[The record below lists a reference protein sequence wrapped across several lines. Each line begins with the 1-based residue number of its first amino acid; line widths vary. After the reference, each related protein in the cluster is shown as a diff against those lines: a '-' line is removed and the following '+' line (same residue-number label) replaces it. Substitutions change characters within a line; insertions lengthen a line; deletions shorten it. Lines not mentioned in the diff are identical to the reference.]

1 MKALGL
7 IETKGLVAAIES
19 ADAMLKAADVSL
31 LDKSLVGAGLVTI
44 TVTGEVSAV
53 QASVDAAVAAVNRLD
68 GGTLVSKNVIPRPY
82 AELECVINTK
92 VSSDE
97 KVKVSSD
104 KKASDEKVK
113 AGSSE
118 EKIIKKEQLKK
129 SDSLKKTDDFDTES
143 TVSKKE
149 ESSGKSSKD
158 EAPAFS
164 SSQLKKMNVG
174 ELKRLART
182 FDYFPIA
189 RKDIKHAL
197 KKELVK
203 AILKAFKQE
212 EE

>member
-7 IETKGLVAAIES
+7 IETEGLVAAIES

-53 QASVDAAVAAVNRLD
+53 QASVDAAVAAINRLD

-82 AELECVINTK
+82 AELERVINTK

-97 KVKVSSD
+97 KVK
-104 KKASDEKVK
+104 
-113 AGSSE
+113 AGSE

-129 SDSLKKTDDFDTES
+129 SDSLKKTDDSEAES

-149 ESSGKSSKD
+149 ESSDKSSKD
-158 EAPAFS
+158 EAPAYS
-164 SSQLKKMNVG
+164 SSQLNKMNVG

-203 AILKAFKQE
+203 AILKAYKQE